1 MVQLN
6 KWSVLRE
13 QKTFY
18 SVEDAVDWLKTNSWD
33 GRLDGVSLV
42 VFPDLQNI
50 LGLVMHAI

>member
-18 SVEDAVDWLKTNSWD
+18 AVEDAVDWLKTNS
-33 GRLDGVSLV
+33 
-42 VFPDLQNI
+42 
-50 LGLVMHAI
+50 